1 MEEGW
6 AGTLIHR
13 KLTKCRLPGFRGRVG
28 GWLLRRLV
36 TRERAFL
43 KRSENHLFADLL
55 GKWHDHFMLSFLT
68 YRSGGNVMRA
78 WVWSKSDLS
87 LNPACLYFVGFGVSV
102 SPKMES
108 ATSSGPEG
116 QG

>member
-6 AGTLIHR
+6 AESLIHR
-13 KLTKCRLPGFRGRVG
+13 KLTMCRLPDFRGRVG
-28 GWLLRRLV
+28 GWLLRKLV

-55 GKWHDHFMLSFLT
+55 GKWHDHFMLSFLNC
-68 YRSGGNVMRA
+68 RRGGNVMRA

-87 LNPACLYFVGFGVSV
+87 LNPAWLCFMGFGASV
-102 SPKMES
+102 SHKMRR

>member
-6 AGTLIHR
+6 AESSIHR
-13 KLTKCRLPGFRGRVG
+13 KMTKCRLPGFRGREG

-36 TRERAFL
+36 TRERTFL
-43 KRSENHLFADLL
+43 RRSENHLFADLL
-55 GKWHDHFMLSFLT
+55 GKWHDHFMLSFFT
-68 YRSGGNVMRA
+68 CRRDGNVTR
-78 WVWSKSDLS
+78 VWSKSDLS
-87 LNPACLYFVGFGVSV
+87 LNPAWLCFVGFEASV
-102 SPKMES
+102 SRKMGR